1 MGLRPLEFQEII
13 VLLTAVHFHYA
24 GFLLPIVTGLLLAST
39 IILANFVSSNNLV
52 ILVMSIAFFGQGMVN
67 LGWTLISDVAP
78 KPLIGLTGG
87 IFNFCANLAGIV
99 TPLVVGFIL
108 QATGSFYGALAY
120 IAVLG
125 LLGAAAYVLIVGDVR
140 RVEMDEI

>member
-1 MGLRPLEFQEII
+1 
-13 VLLTAVHFHYA
+13 
-24 GFLLPIVTGLLLAST
+24 VTGLLLAST